1 MRWLVIFL
9 LLSTAVAAQTIAD
22 YPNFILGQ
30 NFYLIKG
37 DARNVQEIAAANTI
51 AINLPITQYLV
62 ARSTKFAADVKTL
75 DRPAILVG
83 TPCHNRWIAKVLN
96 LVKCNVIPPTDGIV
110 AVVNYYE
117 QPVIVV
123 TGGSP
128 AAVFGAAQ
136 WLARG
141 ENRAYYSNIV
151 RIMRTGGYPRV
162 YIGNGD
168 MLQIGQSIGQV
179 TPVITIG
186 SQKYKGTS
194 ANEYL
199 IFPSGKVIF
208 GRNKQ

>member
-1 MRWLVIFL
+1 MRWLIIL
-9 LLSTAVAAQTIAD
+9 ILLSTIATAQTIAD
-22 YPNFILGQ
+22 YPNFLLGQ

-51 AINLPITQYLV
+51 AINLPITQYQV
-62 ARSTKFAADVKTL
+62 ARSTKFAAGVKIL
-75 DRPAILVG
+75 DRPAILIG
-83 TPCHNRWIAKVLN
+83 TPCRNYWIAKVLN
-96 LVKCNVIPPTDGIV
+96 LAKCNVIPPTDGIV

-117 QPVIVV
+117 QPIIVV

-141 ENRAYYSNIV
+141 ENKAYYGNIV
-151 RIMRTGGYPRV
+151 RIIRTGGYSRV

-168 MLQIGQSIGQV
+168 LLQIGQPIGQV

-208 GRNKQ
+208 GKNKQ